1 MSIASA
7 LTAIPHAEVLCVGE
21 TMILLTPRHQG
32 KVEHASSLSV
42 AVAGAESNVA
52 QYLADL
58 GHRTAWFSRLGVD
71 PLGSRILREVRES
84 GVDTRDVIL
93 DGAAP
98 TGMMLKDSRPGG
110 SRVYYYRHGSAASLM
125 GIGELP
131 AMNLGRYRL
140 VHLSGITPAL
150 SATCRELTAAVMSM
164 AADLGVIRSFDV
176 NYRPSLWPRAEAG
189 PELRRL
195 ARQADIVF
203 VGRDEAESLWHFATA
218 DAIRAWLGLHNHLV
232 VKDGAVGATSYEPGA
247 EHGIFM
253 PTPPVTVIEP
263 TGAGDAF
270 AAGFLSG
277 LLRGRPVT
285 ECLTLGHETAALA
298 LSATVDHVVRGTA
311 SAGKG

>member
-7 LTAIPHAEVLCVGE
+7 LTAVSYAEVLCVGE
-21 TMILLTPRHQG
+21 TMTLLTPAHRE
-32 KVEHASSLSV
+32 KVEQAESLSV
-42 AVAGAESNVA
+42 TVAGAESNVA

-58 GHRTAWFSRLGVD
+58 GHRTAWFSRLGAD

-93 DGAAP
+93 DDAAP
-98 TGMMLKDSRPGG
+98 TGVMLKDPRPDG

-125 GIGELP
+125 GLDDLP

-140 VHLSGITPAL
+140 VHVSGVTPAL
-150 SATCRELTAAVMSM
+150 SASCRELTTAMM
-164 AADLGVIRSFDV
+164 CTAADGGVIRSFDV
-176 NYRPSLWPRAEAG
+176 NYRPSLWARAEAS

-195 ARQADIVF
+195 ARHADIVF
-203 VGRDEAESLWHFATA
+203 VGRDEAESLWQLATA
-218 DAIRAWLGLHNHLV
+218 EAIRAWLGTHNHLV

-247 EHGIFM
+247 EHGVFV
-253 PTPPVTVIEP
+253 PTPPVTVFEP

-270 AAGFLSG
+270 AAGYLSG

-285 ECLTLGHETAALA
+285 ECLELGHETAALA
-298 LSATVDHVVRGTA
+298 LSSTADHVDRRTA
-311 SAGKG
+311 PAGKG